1 MADPMT
7 ALRYELLADPLQR
20 GYAGMTNAQ
29 VAASLDTVNI
39 VTSIDLPISEVQAY
53 LLFDGTLIA
62 LRDWLPANPTPGPLR
77 TSVAALLEAIDSP
90 RLNNFRLSDP
100 ARYGAVLQQ
109 VQIMVAGNLLTQQ
122 QANELIAMATLTVS
136 RASHIG
142 WPQGVSAAD
151 VKEARNHA

>member
-20 GYAGMTNAQ
+20 GYSGMTNEE
-29 VAASLDTVNI
+29 VAASLDTVDI
-39 VTSIDLPISEVQAY
+39 VISIDLPIFEVQAY

-90 RLNNFRLSDP
+90 RLDNFKLSDP
-100 ARYGAVLQQ
+100 ARYQAVLQQ
-109 VQIMVAGNLLTQQ
+109 VTIMVNGGLLTQQ
-122 QANELIAMATLTVS
+122 HADDLIGMATLTVS
-136 RASHIG
+136 RASQIG
-142 WPQGVSAAD
+142 WPKGVSAAD
-151 VKEARNHA
+151 VKKARKHA